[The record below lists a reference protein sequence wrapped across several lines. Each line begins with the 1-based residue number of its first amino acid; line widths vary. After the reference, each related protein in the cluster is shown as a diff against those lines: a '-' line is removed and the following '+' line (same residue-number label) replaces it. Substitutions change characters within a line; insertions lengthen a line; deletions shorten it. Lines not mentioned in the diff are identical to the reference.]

1 MNWCLQRISI
11 RNSKA
16 RVAIASV
23 IFLGIIFTVYLYS
36 KPFVILPFQKHDT
49 AKPCPRINTNREE
62 FKTLLKRWHFLAE
75 SHGIEYVIAMGS
87 LLGQYRNN
95 EPIPWDGDVDILVDQ
110 TYYKVLK
117 RFAQERNFK
126 QGDDDDFH
134 LVVHPEFE
142 TKLEDDRQRWNCKGK
157 VII

>member
-1 MNWCLQRISI
+1 M
-11 RNSKA
+11 
-16 RVAIASV
+16 ASV
-23 IFLGIIFTVYLYS
+23 ISLGVIFTVYYS
-36 KPFVILPFQKHDT
+36 KTKSFVLPFQKHDT
-49 AKPCPRINTNREE
+49 AKLCPRNTNREE
-62 FKTLLKRWHFLAE
+62 FKTLLRSWHFLAD

-95 EPIPWDGDVDILVDQ
+95 DLIPWDEDVDVLVDQ

-117 RFAQERNFK
+117 RFSQERNFK
-126 QGDDDDFH
+126 QGDDRDFH

-142 TKLEDDRQRWNCKGK
+142 TKLEDDRQRWNCEGK